1 MSLFSFTK
9 LSLLWRYQIVI
20 TKLSLFCCYQIV
32 ITKLSLLWAYQIV
45 ITKLSLPNCHL
56 TKLSLPNWHY
66 QKSAHRWT
74 NFTADSNLA
83 SPIQIPL
90 HLYFESVIKDLN
102 QRKVV
107 QRPLAN
113 SFNSV
118 PELKCGFTSVW
129 VEIPSTK
136 KCNQAFIKRF
146 FFAVVVCWMVRHQS
160 FSQYYY

>member
-1 MSLFSFTK
+1 MVTF
-9 LSLLWRYQIVI
+9 LLLPNCHYQIV
-20 TKLSLFCCYQIV
+20 TFV
-32 ITKLSLLWAYQIV
+32 
-45 ITKLSLPNCHL
+45 SLPNCHYQIVFTKL
-56 TKLSLPNWHY
+56 SPYQIVITKLSLPNWHY

-160 FSQYYY
+160 CSQYYY